1 MCSEILAVSCAYE
14 EYFRFV
20 RCLFRA
26 RLTGRV
32 SSYVASMMGCIVHFT
47 HYIAFLAVYLRVYS
61 NYIISTH
68 RLIQSFEVYGKI
80 ICFKKIGWGARLA
93 LFLYVSFCVVLF
105 LLDNKQKQKP
115 QTMIPSG
122 IGFVW
127 KFPFLLTSLH
137 DKWLSDDL
145 NSMIYLY
152 FFPSW
157 VYVIRT
163 LEKKLVRK
171 VFLNF

>member
-1 MCSEILAVSCAYE
+1 MLHICQVLIPSPVNWP
-14 EYFRFV
+14 
-20 RCLFRA
+20 
-26 RLTGRV
+26 V

-47 HYIAFLAVYLRVYS
+47 HYIAFLALYLRVYS

-93 LFLYVSFCVVLF
+93 LFLCVSFCVVLF

-127 KFPFLLTSLH
+127 EFPFLLTSLH

-145 NSMIYLY
+145 NSLIYLY
-152 FFPSW
+152 FFRSW
-157 VYVIRT
+157 VYAIRT
-163 LEKKLVRK
+163 LEKKLIRK